1 MTSPSETDALRELA
15 LGDTR
20 WWWRI
25 RQAIGWTL
33 AVPVLWVST
42 IVYPV
47 MGLGYFLVLGVV
59 DTIGHVARRWRAHR
73 EG

>member
-1 MTSPSETDALRELA
+1 VVD
-15 LGDTR
+15 
-20 WWWRI
+20 RI
-25 RQAIGWTL
+25 RQAFGWAL
-33 AVPVLWVST
+33 VVPLLWVST

-73 EG
+73 ES